1 MDVRTPSRPGHP
13 YFAGSPLLVAHRG
26 GARLAPEN
34 TLLAFRRAIDVWE
47 ADMIE
52 LDVRLSRDG
61 EVMVI
66 HDATVD
72 RTTNGSGRV
81 EDLTFQEL
89 SQLDAGH
96 RFSGPEGGFPYRDQG
111 VTIPGFRE
119 VLEAFPGARLNV
131 EIKARAAALP
141 LVELIR
147 IHGAEHRTLVAAYR
161 ESDRRPARG
170 YQGPWGASSRQARLF
185 LLLHRTRLGRWYTP
199 RCDTLQVP
207 EAYKGRTLVTPRF
220 LAEARRR
227 NIPVHVWTVDDP
239 EAMRRLLAMGVD
251 AIHTDRPDVLARVL
265 VQETGRAL
273 PPGLRQERTAPDGA
287 AGAPSSPPRSQP

>member
-13 YFAGSPLLVAHRG
+13 YFAGAPLLVAHRG

-34 TLLAFRRAIDVWE
+34 TLFAFRRAVGLWE

-81 EDLTFQEL
+81 VDLTFREL

-96 RFSGPEGGFPYRDQG
+96 RFSGLEGGFPYRDRG
-111 VTIPGFRE
+111 VTIPSFRE

-131 EIKARAAALP
+131 EIKAREAALP
-141 LVELIR
+141 LVDLIR
-147 IHGAEHRTLVAAYR
+147 AHGAERRTLVAASR
-161 ESDRRPARG
+161 ESDRSPVRG
-170 YQGPWGASSRQARLF
+170 YPGPWGASSRQARLF
-185 LLLHRTRLGRWYTP
+185 FLLHRTRLGRWYTP
-199 RCDTLQVP
+199 ACDTLQVP
-207 EAYKGRTLVTPRF
+207 EAYKGRTIVTPRF
-220 LAEARRR
+220 VAEARRR

-251 AIHTDRPDVLARVL
+251 AIQTDRPDVLAQVL
-265 VQETGRAL
+265 VHETGRAL
-273 PPGLRQERTAPDGA
+273 PPGLRQERTGPESA
-287 AGAPSSPPRSQP
+287 AGTPSGYES

>member
-13 YFAGSPLLVAHRG
+13 YFAGAPLLVAHRG

-34 TLLAFRRAIDVWE
+34 TLSAFRQAIDVWG

-96 RFSGPEGGFPYRDQG
+96 RFSGPDGGRPYRDQG
-111 VTIPGFRE
+111 ITIPTFRE
-119 VLEAFPGARLNV
+119 VLEAFPEVRLNV
-131 EIKARAAALP
+131 EIKVRGAALP
-141 LVELIR
+141 LVEVIR
-147 IHGAEHRTLVAAYR
+147 THHAEHRTLVAASR

-170 YQGPWGASSRQARLF
+170 YLGPWGASSRQVRLF
-185 LLLHRTRLGRWYTP
+185 VLLHQTRLGRWYTP
-199 RCDTLQVP
+199 SCDTLQVP
-207 EAYKGRTLVTPRF
+207 EAYKGRVIVTPRF

-251 AIHTDRPDVLARVL
+251 AIQTDRPDVLAEVL
-265 VQETGRAL
+265 AQETGRAL
-273 PPGLRQERTAPDGA
+273 PPGLRQESGAPEGS
-287 AGAPSSPPRSQP
+287 AGAPYGDRP